1 MSPFYKLWKEEV
13 HVHLLAKV
21 FQFTNLLLI
30 FKVPTIICLRKN
42 IKTFKHL
49 K

>member
-21 FQFTNLLLI
+21 FQFTKDAKALDS
-30 FKVPTIICLRKN
+30 VAY
-42 IKTFKHL
+42 
-49 K
+49 